1 MLSKIDWLSKQDII
15 GKINELDLF
24 MERIRDEV
32 YENNCESNK
41 KWLEELKER
50 RNELIEKREN
60 IKND

>member
-1 MLSKIDWLSKQDII
+1 MSKQDII